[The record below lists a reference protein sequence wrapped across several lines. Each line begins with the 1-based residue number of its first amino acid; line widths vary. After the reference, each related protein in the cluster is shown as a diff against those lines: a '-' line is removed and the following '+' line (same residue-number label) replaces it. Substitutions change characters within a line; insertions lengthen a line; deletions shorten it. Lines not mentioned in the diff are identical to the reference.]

1 MSSKIGMVIVL
12 AMVMAL
18 VVIAAIFL
26 PVIFGSAES
35 SIDVTNNT
43 TKATLNTV
51 TPIILS
57 TQTIL
62 WIIGALAG
70 LFMLVVILVWRGR

>member
-1 MSSKIGMVIVL
+1 MSNKVGVVIAL

-26 PVIFGSAES
+26 PVIFGSAEA

-57 TQTIL
+57 GQTIL

-70 LFMLVVILVWRGR
+70 LFMLIVLLVWRGR